1 MISPPIGGRRL
12 LHGVL
17 FCLVAVVSGCKT
29 AVDLG
34 VGPTSVQNL
43 NFVPADSIKRITVMK
58 GSSVIAID
66 ERSMPKLTAL
76 RPLARSAF
84 DDMKPTVGTW
94 NAEISFS
101 VITDKGARTYYRRF
115 NWSNRQK
122 ELGSA
127 GLAFLDKFLIEA
139 GRPDLTEST
148 KP

>member
-1 MISPPIGGRRL
+1 MKSCNL
-12 LHGVL
+12 LPL
-17 FCLVAVVSGCKT
+17 LALLVSCDSGKGLT
-29 AVDLG
+29 F
-34 VGPTSVQNL
+34 GPTSVQNI
-43 NFVPADSIKRITVMK
+43 NSVSADGIKRITVMK

-66 ERSMPKLTAL
+66 ERSMSKLTAL

-84 DDMKPTVGTW
+84 DDMTPTVGTW

-101 VITDKGARTYYRRF
+101 VLTDKGARTYYRRF